1 MNSGTDKIEDR
12 VETAAAQK
20 TDGAV
25 KAKKNNKNKNESTQ
39 AIKLNKSFASGL
51 NFYKLVWIFFIGSF
65 LGVVCEVLFCLLIDH
80 RFESRQGVIYGP
92 FNPVYGVGVVLITLC
107 LYWLRNKR
115 DFWTFLCGSI
125 LGAVSEYVCS
135 WFQET
140 FIGTVSWDYSDMW
153 GNINGRTCL
162 LYAGIWGFL
171 AMLWMKFLYPLFSKL
186 IEAIPNKI
194 GYPLTWILL
203 IAMLVNILISSLA
216 VNRMTAR
223 YQGVEPQNAVDEFL
237 DDAYPDEY
245 LIKIYR
251 HMQYAADGSDTDA
264 SINAAEN
271 K

>member
-1 MNSGTDKIEDR
+1 MNSGNDKNDNC
-12 VETAAAQK
+12 VEITAEQNAN
-20 TDGAV
+20 GAV
-25 KAKKNNKNKNESTQ
+25 KLQRKNKDNKSGTEQ
-39 AIKLNKSFASGL
+39 IKLIKSFASGL
-51 NFYKLVWIFFIGSF
+51 NFYKLAWIFLIGSF
-65 LGVVCEVLFCLLIDH
+65 LGVVCEVIFCLLIDH
-80 RFESRQGVIYGP
+80 RYESRQGVIYGP

-115 DFWTFLCGSI
+115 DFWTFLFGSF
-125 LGAVSEYVCS
+125 LGAASEYICS

-140 FIGTVSWDYSDMW
+140 FIGTVSWDYSNMW

-203 IAMLVNILISSLA
+203 IAMMINILISSLA

-223 YQGVEPQNAVDEFL
+223 YQGVEPNNAIDEFL
-237 DDAYPDEY
+237 DDAYPDDY
-245 LIKIYR
+245 LVKIYR
-251 HMQYAADGSDTDA
+251 HMQYAADGSDTDE
-264 SINAAEN
+264 STTVAED

>member
-264 SINAAEN
+264 GINVAQD

>member
-1 MNSGTDKIEDR
+1 MNSGTDKIDNG
-12 VETAAAQK
+12 VEIIAAQNA
-20 TDGAV
+20 DGAV
-25 KAKKNNKNKNESTQ
+25 KSPRKKSVTEQ
-39 AIKLNKSFASGL
+39 IKPIKSFASGL
-51 NFYKLVWIFFIGSF
+51 NFYKLAWIFLIGSF

-80 RFESRQGVIYGP
+80 RYESRQGVIYGP

-115 DFWTFLCGSI
+115 DFWTFLCGSF
-125 LGAVSEYVCS
+125 LGAASEYICS

-140 FIGTVSWDYSDMW
+140 FIGTVSWDYSNMW

-203 IAMLVNILISSLA
+203 IAMIINILISSLA

-223 YQGVEPQNAVDEFL
+223 YQGAEPNNAVDEFL
-237 DDAYPDEY
+237 DDVYPDDY
-245 LIKIYR
+245 LVKIYR
-251 HMQYAADGSDTDA
+251 HMQYAADGSGTDE
-264 SINAAEN
+264 STTVAED